1 MRVVNVSS
9 LKGDEILGKQL
20 FDDTGKILINSNVK
34 LSRFFIDKL
43 TSMGVKSVYIDDEI
57 SKEIVIDDTV
67 SEKTRQMS
75 KYNLKEA
82 IERYG
87 KNSRTDNSDIVKS
100 VNSIIDEMFLNRD
113 GLIDITD
120 IRVGGN
126 TVFSHSV
133 NVCILSSFI
142 GIHLGYNTL
151 KLKDI
156 SIGAILHDIGKIII
170 LNDKKALSNFTSK
183 EDADIYI
190 QSMHPRIGYDFLGKE
205 NFCNTHSKIAVLM
218 HHENIDGT
226 GYPLKLKGDEISD
239 IARLVSVCDVFDNL
253 ISGNGKEPP
262 KLVYEAL
269 NDINRMIG
277 HRFDEEIVKI
287 FTMNIAS
294 YPSGTGVILNS
305 NEKCLVVRQNKSMPM
320 RPIVKVLVDKS
331 GKPVVEPYE
340 IDLLKEPAVFI
351 KGDCQF

>member
-1 MRVVNVSS
+1 MRVVNVSN

-34 LSRFFIDKL
+34 LTRFLIDKL
-43 TSMGVKSVYIDDEI
+43 TGLGVKSVYINDEI
-57 SKEIVIDDTV
+57 SREVGIDDTV
-67 SEKTRQMS
+67 TEKTRQMS

-82 IERYG
+82 MERYA

-113 GLIDITD
+113 SLINIMDM
-120 IRVGGN
+120 RVGGN

-142 GIHLGYNTL
+142 GIHLGYNML

-170 LNDKKALSNFTSK
+170 LNDKKSLSKFTSK
-183 EDADIYI
+183 EDANIYI
-190 QSMHPRIGYDFLGKE
+190 QSNHPRVGYDFLGKE

-218 HHENIDGT
+218 HHENFDGT

-239 IARLVSVCDVFDNL
+239 MARLVSVCDAFDNL

-262 KLVYEAL
+262 KPAYKAL
-269 NDINRMIG
+269 NDINRMSG
-277 HRFDEEIVKI
+277 HCFDENIVKT
-287 FTMNIAS
+287 FTMNIAA

-320 RPIVKVLVDKS
+320 QPIVKVLVDKS
-331 GKPVVEPYE
+331 GKPVAEPYE
-340 IDLLKEPAVFI
+340 IDLLKESSVFI
-351 KGDCQF
+351 IGDCQF

>member
-1 MRVVNVSS
+1 MRVVNVSN

-20 FDDTGKILINSNVK
+20 FDDTGKILINSDIK
-34 LSRFFIDKL
+34 LTRFFIDKL
-43 TSMGVKSVYIDDEI
+43 TDLGVKSVYIDDEF
-57 SKEIVIDDTV
+57 SKEVVIDDTV

-82 IERYG
+82 MERYT
-87 KNSRTDNSDIVKS
+87 KNSRIDNSDIVKS
-100 VNSIIDEMFLNRD
+100 VNSIIDEIFLNRD
-113 GLIDITD
+113 SLIDIMD
-120 IRVGGN
+120 MRVGGN

-142 GIHLGYNTL
+142 GIHLGYNML

-156 SIGAILHDIGKIII
+156 SIGAILHDIGKLVI
-170 LNDKKALSNFTSK
+170 LNDKKSLSKFASK

-190 QSMHPRIGYDFLGKE
+190 QSIHPRVGYDFLGKE

-218 HHENIDGT
+218 HHENFDGT

-239 IARLVSVCDVFDNL
+239 IARLVSICDAFDNL
-253 ISGNGKEPP
+253 ISGNGKGPP
-262 KLVYEAL
+262 KPVHEAL
-269 NDINRMIG
+269 NDINSMSG
-277 HRFDEEIVKI
+277 YYFDDKLLKA
-287 FTMNIAS
+287 FTMNIAA

-320 RPIVKVLVDKS
+320 RPIVKVLTDKS
-331 GKPVVEPYE
+331 GKPVAEPYE
-340 IDLLKEPAVFI
+340 IDLLKESAVFI
-351 KGDCQF
+351 KGHFQF